1 MTPLAAP
8 TAKRVAAY
16 LATLSEPPYTVLDIA
31 SGHGLYGIE
40 IAKMFPEAIVT
51 AIDGAAVLA
60 VAQVNAEKAGV
71 DNRFHMVGGSALD
84 LAWGTDFDLILM
96 ANFLHHFDRETCA
109 SLLRKAKSSLVD
121 GGRVLAV
128 DLVPNEDRVSPPLP
142 AMFAFLMLA
151 TTPGGDAYTQ
161 RELDEVARSA
171 GFRGVT
177 TRPLP
182 PTPETLIIFEN

>member
-1 MTPLAAP
+1 
-8 TAKRVAAY
+8 
-16 LATLSEPPYTVLDIA
+16 
-31 SGHGLYGIE
+31 
-40 IAKMFPEAIVT
+40 
-51 AIDGAAVLA
+51 
-60 VAQVNAEKAGV
+60 
-71 DNRFHMVGGSALD
+71 MVGGSALD

-161 RELDEVARSA
+161 RDLGEVARSA